1 MKLNRGQ
8 LLTHIFSL
16 MPVLLTLVDI
26 SNGNLSANPI
36 QFLTLRSGRT
46 SIYLLLFT
54 LLASP
59 MINIFGLTA
68 FIQIRKITGL
78 YALFYALFHFL
89 IYVMLDFQLNFSW
102 VIDEISNKPFLQI
115 GLGSLLILLLLG
127 ITSLNLIKR
136 SLKRN
141 WKHIQSLVYPAAGL
155 AIIHNF
161 MAAKGDKFIPLLQ
174 IFIFTI
180 LLILKI
186 KAINRTVTFTPLIF
200 NKINQFLLS
209 NL

>member
-1 MKLNRGQ
+1 M
-8 LLTHIFSL
+8 
-16 MPVLLTLVDI
+16 
-26 SNGNLSANPI
+26 SANPI

-78 YALFYALFHFL
+78 YALFYALLHFL
-89 IYVMLDFQLNFSW
+89 IYVMLDFQLNFGW
-102 VIDEISNKPFLQI
+102 VLDEILNKPFLQI

-136 SLKRN
+136 LLKSN
-141 WKHIQSLVYPAAGL
+141 WKHIQRLVYPAAGL
-155 AIIHNF
+155 SIIHNF

-174 IFIFTI
+174 FFLFII

-186 KAINRTVTFTPLIF
+186 KAINRTVSSPPHLFKI
-200 NKINQFLLS
+200 INQFLLS
-209 NL
+209 SL